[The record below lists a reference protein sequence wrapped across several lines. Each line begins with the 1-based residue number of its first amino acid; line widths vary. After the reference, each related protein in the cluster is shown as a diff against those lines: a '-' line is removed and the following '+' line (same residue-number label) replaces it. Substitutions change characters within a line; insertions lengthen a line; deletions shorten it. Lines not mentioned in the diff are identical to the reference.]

1 MKPQTLFPED
11 KYAAVVTDLY
21 ELTMAAAYFET
32 GQDYHATFELWTRNL
47 PQKRSCLVCCGLADA
62 VDYLSNMHFTPDA
75 IDYIRRHE
83 SFKHVSNRFFDYLAK
98 FRFTGDAWAIP
109 EGRVVFAGE
118 PFIRVSGPII
128 EAQIVE
134 TFLLS
139 IFNYQ
144 TSIAT
149 KASRVVAAAGYG
161 GVNRPVV
168 DFGLRRSHGPGAGIH
183 AARAGFIGGCAGTSN
198 VYAGYRYGIPTYG
211 TAAHS
216 WTMAFDTEM
225 ESFREYHR
233 IFPEST
239 VLLIDTYDV
248 KQGAVNAAKIGSD
261 LRGVRLDSGDIVA
274 QSRMVRKIHD
284 DAGLKDTK
292 IVASGDLNEYKIS
305 EMLRAGAP
313 LDIFGVGTDL
323 VTSRDEPALQC
334 VYKLVEEG
342 KDGKVIYKIKLSENK
357 ATWPA
362 AKQVFRFIDA
372 DGNFTHDVIAKA
384 DEETPDGSESLL
396 APVMRGGKLISPL
409 PSLRESQELAQ
420 KDLARLPEKYKD
432 FINAAEYPI
441 TYSDT
446 LKMLLDKAKR
456 ELA

>member
-32 GQDYHATFELWTRNL
+32 GQDYRATFELWTRNL

-62 VDYLSNMHFTPDA
+62 VDYLSGMHFTPDA
-75 IDYIRRHE
+75 IDYIRRQE
-83 SFKHVSNRFFDYLAK
+83 SFRHVGDGFFDYLAK

-118 PFIRVSGPII
+118 PFIRISGPII

-144 TSIAT
+144 TNIAT
-149 KASRVVAAAGYG
+149 KASRVAAAAGYG

-168 DFGLRRSHGPGAGIH
+168 DFGLRRAHGPGAGIH

-198 VYAGYRYGIPTYG
+198 VYAGYRYDIPTYG

-233 IFPEST
+233 IFPKST
-239 VLLIDTYDV
+239 ILLIDTYDV
-248 KQGAVNAAKIGSD
+248 KQGAVNAAKIGGD

-274 QSRMVRKIHD
+274 QSKMVRKILD
-284 DAGLKDTK
+284 EAGLKDAK

-334 VYKLVEEG
+334 VYKLVEEE
-342 KDGKVIYKIKLSENK
+342 KNGKVIYKIKLSENK
-357 ATWPA
+357 ATCPA
-362 AKQVFRFIDA
+362 AKQVFRFSDA
-372 DGNFTHDVIAKA
+372 DGNFTHDIIAKA
-384 DEETPDGSESLL
+384 DEEAPDGSEPLL

-409 PSLRESQELAQ
+409 PSLRESQELAR
-420 KDLARLPEKYKD
+420 KDLARLPGKYKD
-432 FINAAEYPI
+432 FIKAAKYPI

>member
-32 GQDYHATFELWTRNL
+32 GQDYRATFELWTRNL

-62 VDYLSNMHFTPDA
+62 VDYLSGMHFTPDA
-75 IDYIRRHE
+75 IDYIRRQE
-83 SFKHVSNRFFDYLAK
+83 SFKHVSDGFFDYLVN

-149 KASRVVAAAGYG
+149 KAARVVSAAGYG

-168 DFGLRRSHGPGAGIH
+168 DFGLRRAHGPGAGIH

-198 VYAGYRYGIPTYG
+198 VYAGYRYDIPTYG

-225 ESFREYHR
+225 ESFREYYR

-239 VLLIDTYDV
+239 VLLVDTYDV

-274 QSRMVRKIHD
+274 QSRMVRKILD
-284 DAGLKDTK
+284 DAGLKNAK

-305 EMLRAGAP
+305 EMLRVGAP

-334 VYKLVEEG
+334 VYKLVEEEKNG
-342 KDGKVIYKIKLSENK
+342 KIIYKIKLSENK
-357 ATWPA
+357 ATYPA
-362 AKQVFRFIDA
+362 AKQVFRFVDA

-384 DEETPDGSESLL
+384 DEEAPDGSEPLL
-396 APVMRGGKLISPL
+396 APVMRGGELISPL
-409 PSLRESQELAQ
+409 PSLRESQELAR
-420 KDLARLPEKYKD
+420 KDLARLPGKYKD
-432 FINAAEYPI
+432 FINATEYPI
-441 TYSDT
+441 TYNDT
-446 LKMLLDKAKR
+446 LEMLLDKAKR